1 MDFKIM
7 SLNLGLQKK
16 SLWYPSRIVLPW
28 ENNKYT

>member
-7 SLNLGLQKK
+7 SLNLVLQNK

-28 ENNKYT
+28 ENIKYT